1 MVMEL
6 DMKKILTILT
16 ILFSVGSLQAVEK
29 IKVKSLKY
37 SSVNSSTGEISIR
50 IEGNLESAPELTIK
64 DSMIQIALDNAVV
77 WPKIEKK
84 ISLSKSLD
92 STVMAYQFN
101 KEVARVRAMLPYSIK
116 GLEDRVSITISGNN
130 INLQFPRIISAARTT
145 RTAIAKAKTK
155 QNLEQYDES
164 YLDKLIKEKEEHKAP
179 TNKLVAAA
187 KSAPVLASDKV
198 NVALSGIEKGSA
210 TEGKSSFSLT
220 GYIGKF
226 VAFLGVVLLLF
237 YGVVALM
244 KKGVLKKGKLGFLN
258 STKVVEV
265 INTTYVGPKR
275 SLMMVKAHK
284 QVFLVANTEKGM
296 EFLSEVNDISGLIK
310 DGEKSLS
317 GNNFDSDLGSA
328 NMEEKSFTIKED
340 IEKSA
345 EQNVA
350 LNTDVVKDSV
360 KLSQKIKEK
369 VKTLKPL
376 Q

>member
-1 MVMEL
+1 
-6 DMKKILTILT
+6 MKKILTILT
-16 ILFSVGSLQAVEK
+16 ILFSVSSLQAGEN

-37 SSVNSSTGEISIR
+37 SAINNSTGEISIQ

-64 DSMIQIALDNAVV
+64 DSMIQVALKDAVV

-84 ISLSKSLD
+84 ITLNKNLD
-92 STVMAYQFN
+92 STIMAYQFN

-116 GLEDRVSITISGNN
+116 GLEDRVSITISGDN
-130 INLQFPRIISAARTT
+130 INLQFPRVMSAAPAFKKTSV
-145 RTAIAKAKTK
+145 AKAK
-155 QNLEQYDES
+155 QNIEQYDES
-164 YLDKLIKEKEEHKAP
+164 YLDKLIKEKEQSKAP
-179 TNKLVAAA
+179 INKLSEVAKA
-187 KSAPVLASDKV
+187 APVIATDKV
-198 NVALSGIEKGSA
+198 NVALSGIEKDSLN
-210 TEGKSSFSLT
+210 EGKSSFSLT

-258 STKVVEV
+258 STKVIEV

-275 SLMMVKAHK
+275 SLMLVKAHK

-328 NMEEKSFTIKED
+328 NLIEKSFNLKED
-340 IEKSA
+340 IEKTA
-345 EQNVA
+345 DQNVE

>member
-6 DMKKILTILT
+6 GMKKILTILT
-16 ILFSVGSLQAVEK
+16 ILFSVGSLQATEK

-37 SSVNSSTGEISIR
+37 SAKNNSVGEISIR
-50 IEGNLESAPELTIK
+50 FEGNLESAPELTIK
-64 DSMIQIALDNAVV
+64 DSMIQVALNEAIV

-84 ISLSKSLD
+84 ISVDKNLD

-101 KEVARVRAMLPYSIK
+101 KEVARVRAILPYSIK
-116 GLEDRVSITISGNN
+116 GLEDRVSITIRGKS
-130 INLQFPRIISAARTT
+130 INLQFPRIISASPVVKKAVV
-145 RTAIAKAKTK
+145 KAKK

-164 YLDKLIKEKEEHKAP
+164 YLDKLIKEKEQSKAP
-179 TNKLVAAA
+179 TKKLGKMA
-187 KSAPVLASDKV
+187 KAAPVIASDKV
-198 NVALSGIEKGSA
+198 NVALSGIEKD
-210 TEGKSSFSLT
+210 TLNEGKSSFSLT

-258 STKVVEV
+258 STKVIEV
-265 INTTYVGPKR
+265 MNTTYVGPKR
-275 SLMMVKAHK
+275 SLMLIKAHK

-310 DGEKSLS
+310 EGEKSLS

-328 NMEEKSFTIKED
+328 NLEEKSFNLKDD

-345 EQNVA
+345 EQNVE

>member
-1 MVMEL
+1 
-6 DMKKILTILT
+6 MKKILTILT
-16 ILFSVGSLQAVEK
+16 ILFSVGSLQAAEK

-37 SSVNSSTGEISIR
+37 STKNNSTGEISIR
-50 IEGNLESAPELTIK
+50 FEGNLESAPELTLK
-64 DSMIQIALDNAVV
+64 DSMIQIALNNAVV

-84 ISLSKSLD
+84 ISVDKNLD

-116 GLEDRVSITISGNN
+116 GLEDRVSITIHGSN
-130 INLQFPRIISAARTT
+130 INLQFPRVISASPVKRKAVV
-145 RTAIAKAKTK
+145 KAKK

-164 YLDKLIKEKEEHKAP
+164 YLDKLIKEKEQSKAP
-179 TNKLVAAA
+179 IKKLAQAA
-187 KSAPVLASDKV
+187 KAAPVVATDKV
-198 NVALSGIEKGSA
+198 NVALSGIEKD
-210 TEGKSSFSLT
+210 TLNEGKSSFSLT

-258 STKVVEV
+258 STKVIEV

-275 SLMMVKAHK
+275 SLMLIKAHK

-296 EFLSEVNDISGLIK
+296 EFLSEVDDISGLIK
-310 DGEKSLS
+310 EGEKSLS

-328 NMEEKSFTIKED
+328 NLEEKSFNLKDD

-345 EQNVA
+345 EQNVE

>member
-6 DMKKILTILT
+6 GMKKILTILT
-16 ILFSVGSLQAVEK
+16 ILFSVSSLQAGEN

-37 SSVNSSTGEISIR
+37 SAINNSTGEISIQ

-64 DSMIQIALDNAVV
+64 DSMIQVALKDAVV

-84 ISLSKSLD
+84 ITLNKNLD
-92 STVMAYQFN
+92 STIMAYQFN

-116 GLEDRVSITISGNN
+116 GLEDRVSITISGDN
-130 INLQFPRIISAARTT
+130 INLQFPRVMSAAPAFKKTSV
-145 RTAIAKAKTK
+145 AKAK
-155 QNLEQYDES
+155 QNIEQYDES
-164 YLDKLIKEKEEHKAP
+164 YLDKLIKEKEQSKAP
-179 TNKLVAAA
+179 INKLSEVAKA
-187 KSAPVLASDKV
+187 APVIATDKV
-198 NVALSGIEKGSA
+198 NVALSGIEKDSLN
-210 TEGKSSFSLT
+210 EGKSSFSLT

-258 STKVVEV
+258 STKVIEV

-275 SLMMVKAHK
+275 SLMLVKAHK

-328 NMEEKSFTIKED
+328 NLIEKSFNLKED
-340 IEKSA
+340 IEKTA
-345 EQNVA
+345 DQNVE

>member
-1 MVMEL
+1 
-6 DMKKILTILT
+6 MKKILTILT
-16 ILFSVGSLQAVEK
+16 LLFTVGFAHAGDK

-37 SSVNSSTGEISIR
+37 SAKNSSTGELSIR
-50 IEGNLESAPELTIK
+50 FEGNLESAPELTIK
-64 DSMIQIALDNAVV
+64 DSMIQVALNDAIV

-84 ISLSKSLD
+84 ISIDKSLD

-116 GLEDRVSITISGNN
+116 GLEDRVSITISGDN
-130 INLQFPRIISAARTT
+130 INLQFPRVISAAP
-145 RTAIAKAKTK
+145 AAKKVVQAPKK
-155 QNLEQYDES
+155 QNIEQYDES
-164 YLDKLIKEKEEHKAP
+164 YLDKLIREKEQNKAP
-179 TNKLVAAA
+179 TRKHVEAE
-187 KSAPVLASDKV
+187 KTAPVVASDKV
-198 NVALSGIEKGSA
+198 NVALSGIEK
-210 TEGKSSFSLT
+210 EGLNDSKSSFSLT

-237 YGVVALM
+237 YGVVAMM

-258 STKVVEV
+258 STKVIEV

-275 SLMMVKAHK
+275 SLMLVKAHK

-296 EFLSEVNDISGLIK
+296 EFLSEVNDISGLLK

-328 NMEEKSFTIKED
+328 NLGEKSFNLKED
-340 IEKSA
+340 IEKTA
-345 EQNVA
+345 EENIE
-350 LNTDVVKDSV
+350 LNTDVVRDSV
-360 KLSQKIKEK
+360 KLSQKIKDK

>member
-6 DMKKILTILT
+6 GMKKILTILT
-16 ILFSVGSLQAVEK
+16 ILFSVGSLQAAEK

-37 SSVNSSTGEISIR
+37 STKNNSTGEISIR
-50 IEGNLESAPELTIK
+50 FEGNLESAPELTLK
-64 DSMIQIALDNAVV
+64 DSMIQIALNNAVV

-84 ISLSKSLD
+84 ISVDKNLD

-116 GLEDRVSITISGNN
+116 GLEDRVSITIHGSN
-130 INLQFPRIISAARTT
+130 INLQFPRVISASPVKRKAVV
-145 RTAIAKAKTK
+145 KAKK

-164 YLDKLIKEKEEHKAP
+164 YLDKLIKEKEQSKAP
-179 TNKLVAAA
+179 IKKLAQAA
-187 KSAPVLASDKV
+187 KAAPVVATDKV
-198 NVALSGIEKGSA
+198 NVALSGIEKD
-210 TEGKSSFSLT
+210 TLNEGKSSFSLT

-258 STKVVEV
+258 STKVIEV

-275 SLMMVKAHK
+275 SLMLIKAHK

-296 EFLSEVNDISGLIK
+296 EFLSEVDDISGLIK
-310 DGEKSLS
+310 EGEKSLS

-328 NMEEKSFTIKED
+328 NLEEKSFNLKDD

-345 EQNVA
+345 EQNVE

>member
-1 MVMEL
+1 
-6 DMKKILTILT
+6 MKKILTILT
-16 ILFSVGSLQAVEK
+16 IFFSICSLQAMEK

-37 SSVNSSTGEISIR
+37 SAKSNSLGELSIR
-50 IEGNLESAPELTIK
+50 IDGNLESAPELTIK
-64 DSMIQIALDNAVV
+64 DSMIQIALKNAVV

-84 ISLSKSLD
+84 ISVDKNLD

-116 GLEDRVSITISGNN
+116 GLEDRVSITINGDN
-130 INLQFPRIISAARTT
+130 INLQFPRVISAAPQKKKI
-145 RTAIAKAKTK
+145 IAKAKK
-155 QNLEQYDES
+155 QNIEQYDES
-164 YLDKLIKEKEEHKAP
+164 YLDKLIKEKEQLKAP
-179 TNKLVAAA
+179 TKKLA
-187 KSAPVLASDKV
+187 KAAPVIATDKV
-198 NVALSGIEKGSA
+198 NVALSGIEK
-210 TEGKSSFSLT
+210 EGLNADKSSFSLT

-258 STKVVEV
+258 STKVIEV

-275 SLMMVKAHK
+275 SLMLIKAHK

-296 EFLSEVNDISGLIK
+296 EFLSEVNDISGLMK
-310 DGEKSLS
+310 DGEKSLA
-317 GNNFDSDLGSA
+317 GNNFDSDLGTA
-328 NMEEKSFTIKED
+328 DLTEKSFNLKED
-340 IEKSA
+340 IEKPA
-345 EQNVA
+345 EQKFE
-350 LNTDVVKDSV
+350 LNSDVVKDSV

>member
-6 DMKKILTILT
+6 GMKKILTILT
-16 ILFSVGSLQAVEK
+16 ILFSVGSLQAGEN

-37 SSVNSSTGEISIR
+37 SAINNSTGEISIQ

-64 DSMIQIALDNAVV
+64 DSMIQIALKDAVV

-84 ISLSKSLD
+84 ITLNKNLD
-92 STVMAYQFN
+92 STIMAYQFN
-101 KEVARVRAMLPYSIK
+101 KEVTRVRAMLPYSIK
-116 GLEDRVSITISGNN
+116 GLEDRVSITISGDN
-130 INLQFPRIISAARTT
+130 INLQFPKVISAAPVSKKTSV
-145 RTAIAKAKTK
+145 AKAK
-155 QNLEQYDES
+155 QNIEQYDES
-164 YLDKLIKEKEEHKAP
+164 YLDKLIKEKEQSKAP
-179 TNKLVAAA
+179 INKLSEVAKA
-187 KSAPVLASDKV
+187 APVVSTDKV
-198 NVALSGIEKGSA
+198 NVALSGIEKDSLN
-210 TEGKSSFSLT
+210 EGKSSFSLT

-258 STKVVEV
+258 STKVIEV

-275 SLMMVKAHK
+275 SLMLVKAHK

-328 NMEEKSFTIKED
+328 NLIEKSFNLKED
-340 IEKSA
+340 IEKTA
-345 EQNVA
+345 DQNVE

>member
-6 DMKKILTILT
+6 GMKKILTILT
-16 ILFSVGSLQAVEK
+16 ILFSVGSLHATEK

-37 SSVNSSTGEISIR
+37 SAINNSTGEISIR
-50 IEGNLESAPELTIK
+50 VEGNLESAPELTIK
-64 DSMIQIALDNAVV
+64 DSMIQIALNNAVV

-84 ISLSKSLD
+84 ISVDKNLD

-116 GLEDRVSITISGNN
+116 GLEDRVSITINGDN
-130 INLQFPRIISAARTT
+130 INLQFPRVISAAPAAKR
-145 RTAIAKAKTK
+145 AVVKAKK

-164 YLDKLIKEKEEHKAP
+164 YLDKLIKEKEQSKAP
-179 TNKLVAAA
+179 TKVLAKTG
-187 KSAPVLASDKV
+187 KSAPVIASDKV
-198 NVALSGIEKGSA
+198 NVALSGIEKGA
-210 TEGKSSFSLT
+210 LNEGKSSFSLT

-258 STKVVEV
+258 GTKVIEV

-275 SLMMVKAHK
+275 SLMLIKAHK

-296 EFLSEVNDISGLIK
+296 EFLSEVNDISGLFK

-328 NMEEKSFTIKED
+328 NLEEKSFNIKED
-340 IEKSA
+340 IEKTA
-345 EQNVA
+345 EQNVE